1 MLLYYITDRSQ
12 LAADEAEQRRRLLAT
27 IVAAARAGI
36 DYVQL
41 REKDLPVRDLLE
53 LAEKAVEAVAGTRTR
68 LLINSRVDVAIGAGA
83 HGVHLTSGRDE
94 LSASEARVIWHKAGI
109 TSAVISVSCH
119 SMDEIA
125 AAESQGADFA
135 VFGPVFEKS
144 GVPATDGLAGLTRVC
159 ARQTI
164 PGSRM
169 PVLALGGVTLAN
181 APLCLDAGADGI
193 AAIRLFQDDPAAIA
207 AAVAVLRKLQPA
219 KRAENAQPRHPYQ
232 DR

>member
-1 MLLYYITDRSQ
+1 LLLYYITDRSQ
-12 LAADEAEQRRRLLAT
+12 LAADETERRRRLLAS
-27 IVAAARAGI
+27 IANAASAGI

-41 REKDLPVRDLLE
+41 REKNLPVRDLLE
-53 LAEKAVEAVAGTRTR
+53 LAQRAVEAVAGTRTR
-68 LLINSRVDVAIGAGA
+68 LLINSRVDIAIGSGA
-83 HGVHLTSGRDE
+83 HGVHLPAKRE

-109 TSAVISVSCH
+109 TNPVISTSCH
-119 SMDEIA
+119 SMDEIV

-144 GVPATDGLAGLTRVC
+144 GVPAPDGLAGLTRVC
-159 ARQTI
+159 GRPPI

-193 AAIRLFQDDPAAIA
+193 AAIRLFQADPAAMA
-207 AAVAVLRKLQPA
+207 AAVAALRKLQPA
-219 KRAENAQPRHPYQ
+219 KRASGEQPRHPYQ